1 LSPLSPEV
9 QDEWSRAERALRTA
23 QALVA
28 EDPDA
33 AASRAYYA
41 AFHAVSALL
50 AFEGQSYRK
59 HSAVERAV
67 HRDLVKTGRWTPEVG
82 AAFSWLAN
90 LRYTGDYGGEAH
102 VQISEAREAVEK
114 AAMVLQ
120 SVRGSIPVPE
130 TLPQEEDLHSED
142 DPDEEG

>member
-1 LSPLSPEV
+1 LISLSPEV
-9 QDEWSRAERALRTA
+9 LDEWSRAERALRTA
-23 QALVA
+23 QALVS

-50 AFEGQSYRK
+50 AFEGRSYHK

-67 HRDLVKTGRWTPEVG
+67 HRDLVKTGRWTPVVG

-90 LRYTGDYGGEAH
+90 LRYTGDHGGESH
-102 VQISEAREAVEK
+102 VQPEEAREAAAK
-114 AAMVLQ
+114 AALVLQ
-120 SVRGSIPVPE
+120 AVRVSLPE
-130 TLPQEEDLHSED
+130 TLPTAEPGPPSHSEKS
-142 DPDEEG
+142 

>member
-1 LSPLSPEV
+1 MTPEV
-9 QDEWSRAERALRTA
+9 QDAWSRAVRALKTA
-23 QALVA
+23 ESLVT

-50 AFEGQSYRK
+50 ASEGQSQRK

-67 HRDLVKTGRWTPEVG
+67 HRDLVKTGRWKPEVG
-82 AAFSWLAN
+82 SAFSWLAN

-102 VQISEAREAVEK
+102 VQSPEAKEAADK
-114 AAMVLQ
+114 ASLILQ
-120 SVRGSIPVPE
+120 AVRD
-130 TLPQEEDLHSED
+130 TLPALAEFNSPKPE
-142 DPDEEG
+142 

>member
-1 LSPLSPEV
+1 M
-9 QDEWSRAERALRTA
+9 
-23 QALVA
+23 
-28 EDPDA
+28 DA
-33 AASRAYYA
+33 
-41 AFHAVSALL
+41 
-50 AFEGQSYRK
+50 
-59 HSAVERAV
+59 
-67 HRDLVKTGRWTPEVG
+67 EVG

-130 TLPQEEDLHSED
+130 NPASGGR
-142 DPDEEG
+142 PPFGG